1 MKRASTY
8 LNSADTRITREK
20 TLLPAASVIFMGF
33 EEISLEMKQD
43 PFLLNSCV
51 RVTANRQNQHHL

>member
-8 LNSADTRITREK
+8 LNSADTRITRGK
-20 TLLPAASVIFMGF
+20 TLLPAASVIFMSF
-33 EEISLEMKQD
+33 EEMSLEMKQD

-51 RVTANRQNQHHL
+51 RVTADQQNQHPL